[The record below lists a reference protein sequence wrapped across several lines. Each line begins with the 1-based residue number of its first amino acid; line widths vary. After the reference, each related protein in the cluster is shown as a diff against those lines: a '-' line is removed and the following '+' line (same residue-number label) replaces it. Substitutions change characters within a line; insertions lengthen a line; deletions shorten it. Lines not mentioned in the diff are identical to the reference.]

1 MSSTL
6 YITPGYETHTGPN
19 PLGVQFRGLNCV
31 KSHDEMRMKLSP
43 TATSLEHLKAY
54 LNWLT

>member
-1 MSSTL
+1 MR
-6 YITPGYETHTGPN
+6 HTRDPIRW
-19 PLGVQFRGLNCV
+19 GVHFRGLDYV

-54 LNWLT
+54 LNWL